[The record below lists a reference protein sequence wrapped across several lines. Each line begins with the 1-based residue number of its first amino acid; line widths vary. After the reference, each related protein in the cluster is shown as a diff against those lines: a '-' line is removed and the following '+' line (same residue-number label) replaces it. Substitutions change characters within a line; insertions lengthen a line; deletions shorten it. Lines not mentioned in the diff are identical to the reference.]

1 MIPMGSDVW
10 ELGIAAPGKGRGL
23 GRTTKL
29 HCQIKVDPKVSHL
42 FEAYHSTTNN
52 PNVFKQ
58 HIDFRPDSTCPQD
71 RTPIRN
77 AHSIGSAL
85 LYNANLSM

>member
-1 MIPMGSDVW
+1 MIPMGSEVW

-29 HCQIKVDPKVSHL
+29 DCQIKVDPKVSHL
-42 FEAYHSTTNN
+42 FEAYHATNNN

-58 HIDFRPDSTCPQD
+58 HIDFRPNSTCPQD
-71 RTPIRN
+71 RTP
-77 AHSIGSAL
+77 
-85 LYNANLSM
+85 